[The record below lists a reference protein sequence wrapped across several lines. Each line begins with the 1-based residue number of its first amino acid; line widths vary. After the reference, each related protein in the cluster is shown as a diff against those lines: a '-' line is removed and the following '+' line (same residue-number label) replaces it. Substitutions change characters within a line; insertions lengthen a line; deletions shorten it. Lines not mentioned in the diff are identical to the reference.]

1 MIIVL
6 MEREKKNLERRS
18 MVSSLREAR
27 KSSQLKEM
35 PGFGLTLP
43 KTQIKDVPLSILRP
57 QDAWESN
64 GKTAAEFKEKANMLA
79 GLFQKNFTEYA
90 DRCSEAVRN
99 AGPKKQ

>member
-57 QDAWESN
+57 QDAWVSN
-64 GKTAAEFKEKANMLA
+64 GKTAEQFKDTANMLA
-79 GLFQKNFTEYA
+79 GLFQKNFKDYE
-90 DRCSEAVRN
+90 DRCSQAVRD
-99 AGPKKQ
+99 A